1 MVVKKKQEN
10 KSEVSLQTC
19 QTFLLIIFA
28 KIFIVDVTGVWQGCK
43 DNSANFNLQLSR
55 HMLWYDVVST
65 LKQHRVS
72 IGK

>member
-28 KIFIVDVTGVWQGCK
+28 KIFIVEVTGVWQGCK
-43 DNSANFNLQLSR
+43 DNSANYNPIYPISLFVQIEK
-55 HMLWYDVVST
+55 WDPW
-65 LKQHRVS
+65 
-72 IGK
+72 